1 MSVLQSTQKELR
13 YLKRK
18 NLEQEATIVG
28 NYYRDIIRSY
38 GIDCIYWKLDTGKFD
53 ELKRVIDQNTV
64 LKQAYGYDMQPDYK
78 ISAEMVTYME
88 VEQDIFQLQKY
99 GLNPNTDVNFYF
111 DRTGFACDLATK
123 LGQYKEYKIE
133 EKEVVCEVPA
143 CTDEITTYI
152 DPETGE
158 NLGSAYVS
166 ASVFPYN
173 IGLGYAE
180 DFKCEMLSGKLSAMI
195 NGYVVGEEHTVV
207 CDPYVHTDFKVELP
221 TNEYICRSFKNQIKT
236 DDYLQILPFLT
247 FKVDRNVVDVD
258 PITKKENVKYI
269 LHGKIHGAV
278 LFYDIMK
285 VGKYLE
291 MIHPEVGDVVAIDFP
306 DDKNRETYEITEC
319 FDKQLTQDGI
329 SPLLHKYIWKCKAR
343 RRIDSYDNISQQ
355 EDDDR
360 RQEQMD
366 FESFKL
372 EEVAKKKSLY
382 HDNEDAAYGGYDNDQ
397 VKYDQRQNK
406 HEKERHDLTFIDNGQ
421 MIHIMDFACGSKLL
435 TDGYDL
441 LFQNAKGTYD
451 VVAMLEHRPVVNAA
465 VFSSNTKWLKAS
477 KDCITFTNIQG
488 QTTKLADND
497 EADTKTLQLCLNDM
511 FNTTDDSEGINKHG
525 DNFIKFKGCRSV
537 LFATAYG
544 LFAKLENSEKLYC
557 VVNRNDWDTIDKI
570 VEEDAD

>member
-18 NLEQEATIVG
+18 NLEQEAKIVG

-38 GIDCIYWKLDTGKFD
+38 GVDCTYYKLDTSRFD

-64 LKQAYGYDMQPDYK
+64 LKHAYGYDTAPDYS
-78 ISAEMVTYME
+78 ISANMITYME

-111 DRTGFACDLATK
+111 DRMVFACDLATK
-123 LGQYKEYKIE
+123 LGQYKEYKLE
-133 EKEVVCEVPA
+133 EKEVVCEVPP
-143 CTDEITTYI
+143 CTDEITTFV

-158 NLGSAYVS
+158 TRGSAYVS

-180 DFKCEMLSGKLSAMI
+180 DFKCDMLSGKLSAMI
-195 NGYVVGEEHTVV
+195 DGYVLGEEHTIV
-207 CDPYVHTDFKVELP
+207 CDPYVHTDFKVEMP
-221 TNEYICRSFKNQIKT
+221 SNEYICRSFKNQIKN

-247 FKVDRNVVDVD
+247 FKVEKNVVDID
-258 PITKKENVKYI
+258 PRTGKEKIKYI
-269 LHGKIHGAV
+269 LHGKVHGAV

-291 MIHPEVGDVVAIDFP
+291 LIHPDVGDVVAIDFP
-306 DDKNRETYEITEC
+306 DDKNKETYEITEC

-329 SPLLHKYIWKCKAR
+329 SPLLHKYVWKCKAR
-343 RRIDSYDNISQQ
+343 RRIDSYDSIPQQ

-360 RQEQMD
+360 IREKMEL
-366 FESFKL
+366 ESFQL

-382 HDNEDAAYGGYDNDQ
+382 LDNEDAAYGGYDNDQ
-397 VKYDQRQNK
+397 QKYDSKQRK
-406 HEKERHDLTFIDNGQ
+406 HDAERTDMTYIDNGQ
-421 MIHIMDFACGSKLL
+421 VVHIMDFACGSKLV

-441 LFQNAKGTYD
+441 IFVNSKGTAD
-451 VVAMLEHRPVVNAA
+451 TVAMLDHRPTVDAA
-465 VFSSNTKWLKAS
+465 VFSSNTKWLKAT
-477 KDCITFTNIQG
+477 KDCITFTNIEG

-497 EADTKTLQLCLNDM
+497 EADIKTLQLCLNDM
-511 FNTTDDSEGINKHG
+511 FSTTDDSENINKHG
-525 DNFIKFKGCRSV
+525 QNFIKFKGCRSV

-557 VVNRNDWDTIDKI
+557 IVQRNDWDAIDKAVQDSI
-570 VEEDAD
+570 

>member
-18 NLEQEATIVG
+18 NLEQEAKIVG

-38 GIDCIYWKLDTGKFD
+38 GVDCTYYKLDTSRFD
-53 ELKRVIDQNTV
+53 ELKRIIDQNTV
-64 LKQAYGYDMQPDYK
+64 LKHAYGYDIAPNYS
-78 ISAEMVTYME
+78 ISADMITYME

-111 DRTGFACDLATK
+111 DRTTFACDLATK

-133 EKEVVCEVPA
+133 EKEVVCEVPP
-143 CTDEITTYI
+143 CTDEITTFI
-152 DPETGE
+152 DPETKE
-158 NLGSAYVS
+158 VHGSAYVS
-166 ASVFPYN
+166 ASMFPYN

-180 DFKCEMLSGKLSAMI
+180 DFRCGILSGKLSAMI
-195 NGYVVGEEHTVV
+195 DGYIVGEEHTVV
-207 CDPYVHTDFKVELP
+207 CDPYVHTDFKAEMP
-221 TNEYICRSFKNQIKT
+221 TNEYICKSFKNQIKN
-236 DDYLQILPFLT
+236 DEYLQILPFLT
-247 FKVDRNVVDVD
+247 FKVDKNVVDID
-258 PITKKENVKYI
+258 PRTGKEKIKYI

-291 MIHPEVGDVVAIDFP
+291 LIHPDVGDVVAIDFP

-329 SPLLHKYIWKCKAR
+329 SPLLHKYVWKCKAR
-343 RRIDSYDNISQQ
+343 RRIDSYDNIPQQ

-360 RQEQMD
+360 IREKMEL
-366 FESFKL
+366 ESFQL

-382 HDNEDAAYGGYDNDQ
+382 LDNEDAAYGGYDNDQ
-397 VKYDQRQNK
+397 QKYDSKQRK
-406 HEKERHDLTFIDNGQ
+406 HEAERTDMTYIDNGQ
-421 MIHIMDFACGSKLL
+421 VVHIMDFACGSKLV

-441 LFQNAKGTYD
+441 IFVNSKGTAD
-451 VVAMLEHRPVVNAA
+451 TVAMLDHKPVVDAA
-465 VFSSNTKWLKAS
+465 VFSSNTKWLKAT
-477 KDCITFTNIQG
+477 KDCITFTNIEG

-511 FNTTDDSEGINKHG
+511 FSSTDDAENINKHG
-525 DNFIKFKGCRSV
+525 QNFIKFKGCRSV

-557 VVNRNDWDTIDKI
+557 VVQRNNWDAIDKAVQDGI
-570 VEEDAD
+570 

>member
-18 NLEQEATIVG
+18 NLEQEARIVG

-38 GIDCIYWKLDTGKFD
+38 GVDCTYYKLDTSRFD
-53 ELKRVIDQNTV
+53 ELKRIIDQNTV
-64 LKQAYGYDMQPDYK
+64 LKHAYGYDTTPDYS
-78 ISAEMVTYME
+78 ISANMITYME

-111 DRTGFACDLATK
+111 DRTVFACDLATK
-123 LGQYKEYKIE
+123 LGQYKEYKLE

-143 CTDEITTYI
+143 CTDEITTFI
-152 DPETGE
+152 DPDTGE
-158 NLGSAYVS
+158 TRGSAYVS

-180 DFKCEMLSGKLSAMI
+180 DFRCDMLSGKISAMI
-195 NGYVVGEEHTVV
+195 DGYVVGEEHTVV
-207 CDPYVHTDFKVELP
+207 CDPYVHTDFKAEMP
-221 TNEYICRSFKNQIKT
+221 SNEYICRSFKNQIKN

-247 FKVDRNVVDVD
+247 FKVDKNVVDID
-258 PITKKENVKYI
+258 PRTGKEKVKYI
-269 LHGKIHGAV
+269 LHGKVHGAV

-291 MIHPEVGDVVAIDFP
+291 LIHPDVGDVVAIDFP

-319 FDKQLTQDGI
+319 YDKQLTQDGI
-329 SPLLHKYIWKCKAR
+329 SPLLHKYVWKCKAR
-343 RRIDSYDNISQQ
+343 RRIDSYDNIPQQ

-360 RQEQMD
+360 LREKMEL
-366 FESFKL
+366 ESFQL
-372 EEVAKKKSLY
+372 EEVAKKKALY
-382 HDNEDAAYGGYDNDQ
+382 LDKEDAAYGGYDNDQ
-397 VKYDQRQNK
+397 QLYDSKQRK
-406 HEKERHDLTFIDNGQ
+406 HDAERADMTYIDNGQ
-421 MIHIMDFACGSKLL
+421 AVHIMDFACGSKLV

-441 LFQNAKGTYD
+441 IFVNAKGTAD
-451 VVAMLEHRPVVNAA
+451 IVAMLDHKPTVDAA
-465 VFSSNTKWLKAS
+465 VFSSATKWLKAT
-477 KDCITFTNIQG
+477 KDCITFTNIEG
-488 QTTKLADND
+488 QTTTLADND

-511 FNTTDDSEGINKHG
+511 FSTTDDAESINKHG
-525 DNFIKFKGCRSV
+525 QNFIKFKGCRSV

-557 VVNRNDWDTIDKI
+557 IVQRNDWDAIDA
-570 VEEDAD
+570 VAQS